1 MRKITYRF
9 LYVVLLASLLIG
21 LSGFSQIEGNLFQGG
36 QTEVRITQVDTSQ
49 FPKVTVYVSVTDA
62 SGEPVPVSPSQLVVK
77 ENGETM
83 TIEEVSAEGDIGPLT
98 TMLVMDVSGSMNH
111 ARKLPAA
118 KNAAKTYVNQT
129 RPGDMIGLLAFHTE
143 LEYTQPITKNRQA
156 VLEAIE
162 NLKAL
167 EDTAMYD
174 ALELAI
180 QYLEAVSGRKAIIVL
195 TDGLDN
201 RSKISP
207 QEVIQKIG
215 PEGLSISAIGLGVAD
230 QSTSALSSLD
240 EGALRAMAEQ
250 AGGAYAYAE
259 DAESLQA
266 IYERYGRALQSEYA
280 VSYTSPSTLRDGVNR
295 ALTVSLSD
303 GEGGEIVSAPEPK
316 TGEYNPGGLVPEVAN
331 PSSWGLFIAIIAGL
345 ALLLL
350 IPILIMLFRGRRN
363 GANASTAKGRVK
375 LLD

>member
-1 MRKITYRF
+1 MDKKQYKF
-9 LYVVLLASLLIG
+9 LYVVLLACLFVA
-21 LSGFSQIEGNLFQGG
+21 LSGFSPIEGNFVQGG
-36 QTEVRITQVDTSQ
+36 QAEVRITQVDTSQ

-62 SGEPVPVSPSQLVVK
+62 SGEPVPVSPSQLVIK
-77 ENGETM
+77 ENGEPM
-83 TIEEVSAEGDIGPLT
+83 TIEEVSAEGDIGPLA

-111 ARKLPAA
+111 AGKLEAA
-118 KNAAKTYVNQT
+118 KNAARTYVNQT
-129 RPGDMIGLLAFHTE
+129 RPGDMIGLLAFHSE

-201 RSKISP
+201 RSRISP
-207 QEVIQKIG
+207 QELLQRIG

-240 EGALRAMAEQ
+240 EGALKAMAEQ

-280 VSYTSPSTLRDGVNR
+280 ITYTSPSTLRDGVNR
-295 ALTVSLSD
+295 ALTVTLSD
-303 GEGGEIVSAPEPK
+303 GEGGEIASAPEAK
-316 TGEYNPGGLVPEVAN
+316 TGEYNPGGLLPEVAN
-331 PSSWGLFIAIIAGL
+331 PGSWGLFILLIGGL

-350 IPILIMLFRGRRN
+350 IPILILIFRGRK
-363 GANASTAKGRVK
+363 GSANTSGAKGRVK